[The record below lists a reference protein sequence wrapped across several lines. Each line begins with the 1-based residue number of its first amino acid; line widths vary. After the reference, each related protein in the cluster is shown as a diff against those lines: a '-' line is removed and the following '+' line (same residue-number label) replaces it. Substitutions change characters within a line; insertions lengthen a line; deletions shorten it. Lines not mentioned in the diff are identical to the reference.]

1 MMSIELQPD
10 PERAYQQALDFLYS
24 TINFEERVIDR
35 YQANKM
41 DPDRPRDL
49 LELLGDPHQE
59 YPAIHSA
66 GTNGKGSV
74 AAMCAAVLRA
84 AGLRVGLYTSPHLR
98 DLRERIRVITPD
110 DEDGLISKAD
120 FVALMDVIEDQFE
133 SVPGLTWF
141 EIVTAVAFRYFADQ
155 QVDIAVVEVG
165 LGGRLDATNALT
177 PLVSVITSLSLDHTY
192 LLGDTLAQIAAEK
205 GGIIKTGVPVVSAPQ
220 AEEAMAVLRSIAS
233 HRNSQMTIVGR
244 DWQYQGD
251 SRQLIITRSP
261 DESFVPVSS
270 SFELALAGDHQ
281 LENAAVALA
290 ALNKIKQQIPGITTA
305 AIREG
310 LANIKWD
317 GRLQIVFEADNQP
330 ALLVDSAHNQD
341 SAAKL
346 AAALTKDFSYKNLW
360 FIFGAPEDKQISQ
373 MMALLFPM
381 AKGII
386 AAAADHPRA
395 ASPTQLVEKAEALGF
410 EAIPAASVGL
420 ALTQAFDLAAAGDL
434 ICACGSIIF
443 VGDLLNQW
451 DSLKSQLISN

>member
-1 MMSIELQPD
+1 MSIELQPES
-10 PERAYQQALDFLYS
+10 ERDYQQAVDVLYS
-24 TINFEERVIDR
+24 TLNFEEKVLDR
-35 YQANKM
+35 YQENKM
-41 DPDRPRDL
+41 DPDRPRRL
-49 LELLGDPHQE
+49 LELLGDPHHA
-59 YPAIHSA
+59 YPAIHIA
-66 GTNGKGSV
+66 GTKGKGSV

-98 DLRERIRVITPD
+98 DLRERIRVMTAD
-110 DEDGLISKAD
+110 DADGLISKDD
-120 FVALMDVIEDQFE
+120 FVALMDVMKGHFDA
-133 SVPGLTWF
+133 VPGVTWF
-141 EIVTAVAFRYFADQ
+141 EIMTAVAFRYFADQ

-192 LLGDTLAQIAAEK
+192 LLGDTLAQIASEK
-205 GGIIKTGVPVVSAPQ
+205 GGIIKVGVPVVSAPQ
-220 AEEAMAVLRSIAS
+220 SEEAMAVLQSIAS
-233 HRNSQMTIVGR
+233 DRETHLTLVGR
-244 DWQYQGD
+244 DWQYQGG
-251 SRQLIITRSP
+251 SRRLIITRSP
-261 DESFVPVSS
+261 DEAFMPVPTSFD
-270 SFELALAGDHQ
+270 LALAGDHQ

-290 ALNKIKQQIPGITTA
+290 TLDKTRQQIPGITMTA
-305 AIREG
+305 VREG
-310 LANIKWD
+310 LATIKWD

-330 ALLVDSAHNQD
+330 TLLVDSAHNKD

-346 AAALTKDFSYKNLW
+346 AVALAKDFSYRNLW

-381 AKGII
+381 AKGAIV
-386 AAAADHPRA
+386 AAAAHPRA

-420 ALTQAFDLAAAGDL
+420 ALTHAFDLAVAGDL

-451 DSLKSQLISN
+451 DSLKSQLIPN